1 MPFLWFFVDYWYI
14 VLVLPAVLIAGIAQA
29 RVSST
34 FKKYSRVMTEGGRT
48 AAEVARMILDKN
60 GLYDVTIERVS
71 GNLSD
76 HYDPRSNT
84 VRLSDPVYGSSSVA
98 AIGVAAHEV
107 GHAIQHAESYA
118 PIKLRTAIIPVTNI
132 GASISPVFILL
143 GLVLGSYPLAIFGV
157 VLYSLM
163 AVFQLVTL
171 PVEFNASARALKTLD
186 RDAILTRDEVGSA
199 KKVLSAAAMTYVAA
213 LIVSLAQ
220 ILRLLLI
227 VGGGRR
233 RD

>member
-1 MPFLWFFVDYWYI
+1 MPFLWLFVDYWYI
-14 VLVLPAVLIAGIAQA
+14 VLVIPAVIIASLAQIK
-29 RVSST
+29 VKTT
-34 FKKYSRVMTEGGRT
+34 FNKYSKVMSAGHRT

-60 GLYDVTIERVS
+60 GLYDVTVERVS
-71 GNLSD
+71 GELSD

-98 AIGVAAHEV
+98 AIGIAAHEV

-118 PIKLRTAIIPVTNI
+118 PIKLRTTIIPVTNI
-132 GASISPVFILL
+132 GTSISPIFLILGFLL
-143 GLVLGSYPLAIFGV
+143 GIYELAIFGV
-157 VLYSLM
+157 ILFSLM

-186 RDAILTRDEVGSA
+186 KEAILTRSEVDSA

-227 VGGGRR
+227 INNR

>member
-60 GLYDVTIERVS
+60 GLYDVDIECVK
-71 GNLSD
+71 GDLTD

-84 VRLSDPVYGSSSVA
+84 VRLSEPVYGSSSVA

-227 VGGGRR
+227 VGGRR

>member
-1 MPFLWFFVDYWYI
+1 LAFVDYWYI
-14 VLVLPAVLIAGIAQA
+14 VLVIPAVIIAGIAQA

-34 FKKYSRVMTEGGRT
+34 FKKYSRVMTAGGRT

-84 VRLSDPVYGSSSVA
+84 VRLSDPVYGSTSVA

-227 VGGGRR
+227 VGGRR

>member
-1 MPFLWFFVDYWYI
+1 MLWLFIDYWYL
-14 VLVLPAVLIAGIAQA
+14 VLVLPAILIAMVAQIK
-29 RVSST
+29 VKTT
-34 FKKYSRVMTEGGRT
+34 FNKYSTVMTSGGRT
-48 AAEVARMILDKN
+48 AADVARMILDKN
-60 GLYDVTIERVS
+60 GLYDVKIDRIS
-71 GNLSD
+71 GELSD

-118 PIKLRTAIIPVTNI
+118 PIKIRTAIIPVTNF
-132 GASISPVFILL
+132 GTSISPIFILI
-143 GLVLGSYPLAIFGV
+143 GLLMGSYPLAIFGV
-157 VLYSLM
+157 LLFSLM

-213 LIVSLAQ
+213 LLVSLAQ

-227 VGGGRR
+227 VGGRR

>member
-1 MPFLWFFVDYWYI
+1 MLWLFIDHWYI
-14 VLVLPAVLIAGIAQA
+14 VLVVPAIIIAGIAQIK
-29 RVSST
+29 VKTT
-34 FKKYSRVMTEGGRT
+34 FKKYSSVMNAGGRT
-48 AAEVARMILDKN
+48 AAEIARMILDRN
-60 GLYDVTIERVS
+60 GLHDVTLDRVH
-71 GNLSD
+71 GELTD

-84 VRLSDPVYGSSSVA
+84 VRLSDTVYGSTSVA

-107 GHAIQHAESYA
+107 GHAIQHAEGYA
-118 PIKLRTAIIPVTNI
+118 PIKLRTAIIPVTNF
-132 GASISPVFILL
+132 GTGLSPVFILL

-157 VLYSLM
+157 LLFSLM

-213 LIVSLAQ
+213 LLVSLAQ

-227 VGGGRR
+227 VGGRR

>member
-1 MPFLWFFVDYWYI
+1 
-14 VLVLPAVLIAGIAQA
+14 
-29 RVSST
+29 
-34 FKKYSRVMTEGGRT
+34 MTEGGRT

>member
-1 MPFLWFFVDYWYI
+1 MPFLWFFVDNWYI
-14 VLVLPAVLIAGIAQA
+14 VLVIPAIIIAGIAQIK
-29 RVSST
+29 VKTT
-34 FKKYSRVMTEGGRT
+34 FSKYSTVMSAGGRT
-48 AAEVARMILDKN
+48 AAEVARMILDRN
-60 GLYDVTIERVS
+60 GLYEVDIESVK
-71 GNLSD
+71 GELTD

-84 VRLSDPVYGSSSVA
+84 VRLSESVYGSRSVA

-118 PIKLRTAIIPVTNI
+118 PIKIRTAIIPITNF
-132 GASISPVFILL
+132 GAGISPLFILL
-143 GLVLGSYPLAIFGV
+143 GFALGIYPLAIFGV
-157 VLYSLM
+157 ILYSLM

-186 RDAILTRDEVGSA
+186 RDAILTRDEVKSA

-213 LIVSLAQ
+213 LLVSLAQ
-220 ILRLLLI
+220 IFRLLLI
-227 VGGGRR
+227 LGVGRR

>member
-1 MPFLWFFVDYWYI
+1 MPFLWLFVDYWYI
-14 VLVLPAVLIAGIAQA
+14 VLVIPAVIIAGIAQA

-34 FKKYSRVMTEGGRT
+34 FKKYSRVMTAGGRT

-84 VRLSDPVYGSSSVA
+84 VRLSDPVYGSTSVA

-118 PIKLRTAIIPVTNI
+118 PIKLRTAIIPITNF
-132 GASISPVFILL
+132 GAGLSPVFILL

-186 RDAILTRDEVGSA
+186 REAILTRDEVGSA

-213 LIVSLAQ
+213 LLVSLAQ
-220 ILRLLLI
+220 ILRLLII
-227 VGGGRR
+227 VGGRR

>member
-1 MPFLWFFVDYWYI
+1 
-14 VLVLPAVLIAGIAQA
+14 
-29 RVSST
+29 
-34 FKKYSRVMTEGGRT
+34 MTEGGRT

-60 GLYDVTIERVS
+60 GLYDVDIECVK
-71 GNLSD
+71 GDLTD

-118 PIKLRTAIIPVTNI
+118 PIKLRTAIIPITNF
-132 GASISPVFILL
+132 GAGLSPVFILL

-186 RDAILTRDEVGSA
+186 REAILTRDEVGSA

-227 VGGGRR
+227 VGGRR